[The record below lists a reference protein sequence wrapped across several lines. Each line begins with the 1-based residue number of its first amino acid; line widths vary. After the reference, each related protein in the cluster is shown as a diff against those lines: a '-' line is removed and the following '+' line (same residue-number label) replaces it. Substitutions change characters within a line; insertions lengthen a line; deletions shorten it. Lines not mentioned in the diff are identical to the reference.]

1 MIRLLLL
8 FFSFGAFFILSTY
21 SVFNVHKIL
30 MTAQSEFLILG
41 SQIIM
46 GFTLIVILRYIL
58 LLFFSMLKTIK
69 NTTKSI
75 DRSRNRFKVSIIV
88 PAFNEELVIIKSI
101 QSLMR
106 QSYPFIEIIVVDDGS
121 TDQTYKLAKNLEFN
135 RSNQSLLVLTKPNEG
150 KAKALNFGIEK
161 SSGELIMVV
170 DSDSALSND
179 AVELMVNYFNEQ
191 EIGAVAGSVFISN
204 RVNTITKLQALEYIE
219 GLNMVR
225 NGQAFFSLV
234 SIIPGP
240 IGMFRKSAILAAGG
254 YENDTFAEDAD
265 LTMKLIGAG
274 YKIEFEAR
282 AIAYTEAPE
291 GLLDLIKQRYR
302 WTRGILQS
310 LKKHKSRL
318 WQVFHEPTISLVIW
332 YMLFEAIFWPIFDV
346 FATIFCIYV
355 AYLFGESSLLF
366 YWWILFTVMDIAGAV
381 YCLML
386 TGESLYL
393 SFYAIL
399 YRLYFI
405 SIINISKI
413 FATLDEF
420 KNTKMEWGKLDRKG
434 RL

>member
-8 FFSFGAFFILSTY
+8 CCCFGAVFILSTY
-21 SVFNVHKIL
+21 SVFNLHQIL
-30 MTAQSEFLILG
+30 ITAQSEFLRLG

-46 GFTLIVILRYIL
+46 GFTLIVILRYIV

-69 NTTKSI
+69 NSTKSI
-75 DRSRNRFKVSIIV
+75 DRSRNRFRVSIIV

-121 TDQTYKLAKNLEFN
+121 TDQTYKLAKNLEFD
-135 RSNQSLLVLTKPNEG
+135 RPNQSLLVLTKPNEG

-170 DSDSALSND
+170 DSDSALSNN

-240 IGMFRKSAILAAGG
+240 IGMFRKSAILAVEG

-274 YKIEFEAR
+274 YKIEFEAG

-310 LKKHKSRL
+310 LKKHKARL
-318 WQVFHEPTISLVIW
+318 WQVFRDPAISLVIW

>member
-1 MIRLLLL
+1 
-8 FFSFGAFFILSTY
+8 
-21 SVFNVHKIL
+21 
-30 MTAQSEFLILG
+30 
-41 SQIIM
+41 M
-46 GFTLIVILRYIL
+46 GFTLIIIIRYMAL
-58 LLFFSMLKTIK
+58 LLFSMMKTIK
-69 NTTKSI
+69 NSTKPVETSKNI
-75 DRSRNRFKVSIIV
+75 LKVSIIV

-106 QSYPFIEIIVVDDGS
+106 QSYPFIEIIVIDDGS
-121 TDQTYKLAKNLEFN
+121 TDKTYQLAKRLEFQ
-135 RSNQSLLVLTKPNEG
+135 RPNQSLIVLTKPNGG
-150 KAKALNFGIEK
+150 KANALNFGIEE
-161 SSGELIMVV
+161 SSGDLIMVV
-170 DSDSALSND
+170 DSDSKLSNN
-179 AVELMVNYFNEQ
+179 AVELMVNYFNE
-191 EIGAVAGSVFISN
+191 EKVGAVAGSVFVSN
-204 RVNTITKLQALEYIE
+204 RVNSITKLQALEYIE

-240 IGMFRKSAILAAGG
+240 IGMFRKSAIVEAGG
-254 YENDTFAEDAD
+254 YESDTFAEDAD
-265 LTMKLIGAG
+265 LTMKLIGLG
-274 YKIEFEAR
+274 YKIEFEAD
-282 AIAYTEAPE
+282 AVAYTEAPE

-310 LKKHKSRL
+310 LRKHKARL
-318 WQVFHEPTISLVIW
+318 WQVFRSPAISLVIW

-346 FATIFCIYV
+346 FGTVFCIYM

-381 YCLML
+381 YCLLL

-393 SFYAIL
+393 AFYAVL

-413 FATLDEF
+413 FATFDEL
-420 KNTKMEWGKLDRKG
+420 KNTKMEWGKLDRTG

>member
-1 MIRLLLL
+1 MKVLAL
-8 FFSFGAFFILSTY
+8 FIFFCIIFIISTY
-21 SVFNVHKIL
+21 SIIYLNKALLVL
-30 MTAQSEFLILG
+30 QSNFIILG
-41 SQIIM
+41 SKIIM
-46 GFTLIVILRYIL
+46 GFTLIIIVRYMAL
-58 LLFFSMLKTIK
+58 LLFSMMKTIK
-69 NTTKSI
+69 NSI
-75 DRSRNRFKVSIIV
+75 KPDDHVNNIFKVSIIV
-88 PAFNEELVIIKSI
+88 PAFNEEMVIIQSI
-101 QSLMR
+101 QSLMK
-106 QSYPFIEIIVVDDGS
+106 QSYPFIEIIIVDDGS

-135 RSNQSLLVLTKPNEG
+135 RSHQSLHVLTKPNEG

-161 SSGELIMVV
+161 SDGELIMVV
-170 DSDSALSND
+170 DSDSKLSIN
-179 AVELMVNYFNEQ
+179 AVELMVNYFNKK

-240 IGMFRKSAILAAGG
+240 IGMFRKTAILEAGG
-254 YENDTFAEDAD
+254 YESDTFAEDAD
-265 LTMKLIGAG
+265 LTMKLIGLG
-274 YKIEFEAR
+274 YSIEFESE

-291 GLLDLIKQRYR
+291 ELLDLIKQRYR

-310 LKKHKSRL
+310 LRKHKARL
-318 WQVFHEPTISLVIW
+318 LNLFSTPAMSLVIW
-332 YMLFEAIFWPIFDV
+332 YMLFEAIFWPIFDI
-346 FATIFCIYV
+346 FGTIFCLYV

-366 YWWILFTVMDIAGAV
+366 YWWILFTVMDISGAV

-386 TGESLYL
+386 TGEPLSL

-413 FATLDEF
+413 FATLDEL